1 MFCWNEE
8 AMKGVLLKNIFLP
21 DLLESQYLFQIL
33 QTLITV
39 RNNENVVISDVSKN
53 ACDGERQSFFK
64 MKEGYKVPFVK

>member
-39 RNNENVVISDVSKN
+39 RNNENVVIRDVSKN
-53 ACDGERQSFFK
+53 ACDGER
-64 MKEGYKVPFVK
+64 

>member
-53 ACDGERQSFFK
+53 ACDGER
-64 MKEGYKVPFVK
+64 

>member
-1 MFCWNEE
+1 MFSWNEE

-53 ACDGERQSFFK
+53 ACDGER
-64 MKEGYKVPFVK
+64 

>member
-39 RNNENVVISDVSKN
+39 RNNENVAISDVSKN
-53 ACDGERQSFFK
+53 ACDGER
-64 MKEGYKVPFVK
+64 

>member
-39 RNNENVVISDVSKN
+39 RNNENVVISDASKN
-53 ACDGERQSFFK
+53 ACDGER
-64 MKEGYKVPFVK
+64 